1 MRVMLLALVASASL
15 VLVAFASKRPA
26 SPAQVVPKKLAGWS
40 LYDRYCL
47 ACHGADGDG
56 RGPAAPYA
64 WGGPRDFT
72 RGAYKWRTTTFGQPP
87 TDADLQLAIR
97 YGAAGTSMPG
107 FAGVLTDPEIAS
119 LIDVVKAFAPK
130 TFATVPAPVTI
141 GPARPPDA
149 DRGAHLWKQHGCDT
163 CHGTTGRGDV
173 KGLAQPPYDL
183 TMFPL
188 RRPRDADDL
197 DSRRRAAVLSIATG
211 LSGTPMPGF
220 AGPVTEPELWAL
232 ADHVVALGAK
242 AARTDRSA
250 LDASSIEAD
259 RTAKLAT
266 GVWPGTDPDEAR
278 VFGTAVRDQGPP
290 PPGLAPA
297 EASLRAD
304 QCARCHA
311 KQEREWRGTVHSQA
325 STWGLSA
332 RELDHASDDATS
344 CNRCH
349 TPLAEQQPGMAAFD
363 SALRT
368 EGVTCAGCHVR
379 EWVRRGPPN
388 RAPSLLPASGYP
400 LVELAIYERSDFCM
414 SCHQLPPRTA
424 VNGKPLLN
432 TYKEWLEGPYMRRGI
447 QCQHCHMP
455 NREHTWLGIHD
466 KKTFRQG
473 IKLAATARRTGG
485 KVTVDASLQNIGAGH
500 YLPTTP
506 TPAVWL
512 RIELFDAAGATIR
525 GARAE
530 LRIGREVES
539 VNGGWREHSDTRI
552 PPGDL
557 RTMTRGWTGGRTG
570 AAATARITVEVSPD
584 DFYER
589 LYTRRLATKLPA
601 ATRTA
606 YETSLARAQTSHYI
620 AEQISVPIALSS
632 TR

>member
-1 MRVMLLALVASASL
+1 MRALLLAWVASVSL
-15 VLVAFASKRPA
+15 VLVAFAAQKPA
-26 SPAQVVPKKLAGWS
+26 AGVVPQKLAGWT

-47 ACHGADGDG
+47 ACHGAKGDG
-56 RGPAAPYA
+56 RGPAAPFA
-64 WGGPRDFT
+64 WGDPRDFT
-72 RGAYKWRTTTFGQPP
+72 RGAYEWRTTSFGQPP
-87 TDADLQLAIR
+87 TDDDLRLAIR

-107 FAGVLTDPEIAS
+107 FVGVLSDVEIAS
-119 LIDVVKAFAPK
+119 LIDVVKAFDPK
-130 TFATVPAPVTI
+130 TFATIPTRVTI
-141 GPARPPDA
+141 GPSRAPDA
-149 DRGAHLWKQHGCDT
+149 KRGAHLWKQHGCDK
-163 CHGTTGRGDV
+163 CHGATGRGDV
-173 KGLAQPPYDL
+173 KGLAVAPYDL
-183 TMFPL
+183 TQLPL

-197 DSRRRAAVLSIATG
+197 ESRRRAAVLSIATG

-259 RTAKLAT
+259 RTAKLST
-266 GVWPGTDPDEAR
+266 GAWAGTDVEEAR
-278 VFGTAVRDQGPP
+278 VFGTPVREQGPAP
-290 PPGLAPA
+290 AELAPA
-297 EASLRAD
+297 EASLGAM

-311 KQEREWRGTVHSQA
+311 KQAREWKGSVHSLA
-325 STWGLSA
+325 STWGLPA
-332 RELDHASDDATS
+332 RELDHASGDEAS

-349 TPLAEQQPGMAAFD
+349 TPLAEQQPGATAFD
-363 SALRT
+363 SDLRA

-379 EWVRRGPPN
+379 EWVRRGPPR

-466 KKTFRQG
+466 KDTFRQG
-473 IKLAATARRTGG
+473 IKLAATSHRSGG
-485 KVTVDASLQNIGAGH
+485 KVTVEASLTNIGAGH

-506 TPAVWL
+506 TPVVWL
-512 RIELFDAAGATIR
+512 RIELLDASGAAIR
-525 GARAE
+525 GARSE
-530 LRIGREVES
+530 LRIGREIEAVD
-539 VNGGWREHSDTRI
+539 GGWREHTDTRI
-552 PPGDL
+552 PPGES
-557 RTMTRGWTGGRTG
+557 RAMARAWTAGRTG
-570 AAATARITVEVSPD
+570 DATTARITVEVSPD

-601 ATRTA
+601 TTRAA
-606 YETSLARAQTSHYI
+606 YETSLARAKRSHYV
-620 AEQISVPIALSS
+620 AEQLTVPIALPSKQ
-632 TR
+632 